1 MSVGKASIARA
12 VNAEKASKTETK
24 TEVKEAEVKAAEKP
38 SEVKAETAEKY
49 GNDQVK
55 LWRRSYDVMPPA
67 LEPTDARCPH
77 NQPAY
82 KNVDKSVLPYT
93 ESLKETV
100 ARVVPYFEEQ
110 IKPQLLQGKKV
121 LVTAHGN
128 SLRALVKYLE
138 NMTNEEIVELN
149 IPTGVP
155 LAYTFDE
162 NFNIVEKKYLG
173 DQEAIKNKMQSVA
186 NQGKAKK

>member
-1 MSVGKASIARA
+1 
-12 VNAEKASKTETK
+12 
-24 TEVKEAEVKAAEKP
+24 
-38 SEVKAETAEKY
+38 
-49 GNDQVK
+49 
-55 LWRRSYDVMPPA
+55 MPPA